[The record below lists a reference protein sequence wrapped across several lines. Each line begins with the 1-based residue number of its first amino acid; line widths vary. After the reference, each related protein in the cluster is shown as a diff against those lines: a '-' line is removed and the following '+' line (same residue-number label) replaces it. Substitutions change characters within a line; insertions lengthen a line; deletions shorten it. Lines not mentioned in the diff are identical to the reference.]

1 MTVAE
6 RIKMSGRPL
15 EAQLLAAPIGFVK
28 SCSTL
33 AKLPNGLTSAM
44 EDALERDMMKK
55 WTHLEVYAVGTD
67 VTLVKVGDSVYVP
80 SSSLQSA
87 DLIELDDLSTKM
99 MISEREI
106 AIIW

>member
-1 MTVAE
+1 MKALIGTRV
-6 RIKMSGRPL
+6 
-15 EAQLLAAPIGFVK
+15 LLTKPVK
-28 SCSTL
+28 PESTIVL
-33 AKLPNGLTSAM
+33 SPDM

-55 WTHLEVYAVGTD
+55 WTHLAVYAVGTD
-67 VTLVKVGDSVYVP
+67 VTLVNVGDSVYVP

-99 MISEREI
+99 MISERDI